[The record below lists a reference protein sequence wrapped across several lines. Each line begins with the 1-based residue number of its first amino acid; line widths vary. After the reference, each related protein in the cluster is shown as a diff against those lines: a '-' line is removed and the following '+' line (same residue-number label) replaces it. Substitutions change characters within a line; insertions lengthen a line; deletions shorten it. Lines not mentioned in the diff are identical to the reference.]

1 MSIFMRLLTENN
13 STMNDNI
20 QITSGYRADY
30 LYRCRYKDNGELYDK
45 RLMRCRPHDG
55 FSLFKVVGNYPPFIE
70 GWTAH
75 RYFLATSADDAM
87 YQYKTVLGWTPFYA
101 IEVTDDRERKMVLSH
116 PYYMP

>member
-1 MSIFMRLLTENN
+1 MSIFMRLLTGNN

-75 RYFLATSADDAM
+75 QYFSLQAQMMLCINT
-87 YQYKTVLGWTPFYA
+87 KRFLGG
-101 IEVTDDRERKMVLSH
+101 RRSMQSK
-116 PYYMP
+116 